1 MPTARDHLA
10 VVTLGGKLYAIG
22 GRASFF
28 GEKYGNV
35 EIYDPATDSWRVEAP
50 LPDARGGIAA
60 AVFGG
65 RIFVFGGELPFRIFN
80 AAEMLD
86 PAAGTWVAK
95 APMPTPRHGMG
106 AAVVGKRIYLPGGGT
121 QPGPGRTNILEAFEP

>member
-10 VVTLGGKLYAIG
+10 VVALGGKLYAIG
-22 GRASFF
+22 GRVSFF
-28 GEKYGNV
+28 GEKYGSV
-35 EIYDPATDSWRVEAP
+35 EVYDPATDSWRVEAP

-106 AAVVGKRIYLPGGGT
+106 AAVLGKRIYLPGGGT
-121 QPGPGRTNILEAFEP
+121 QPGAARTNVLEAFEP